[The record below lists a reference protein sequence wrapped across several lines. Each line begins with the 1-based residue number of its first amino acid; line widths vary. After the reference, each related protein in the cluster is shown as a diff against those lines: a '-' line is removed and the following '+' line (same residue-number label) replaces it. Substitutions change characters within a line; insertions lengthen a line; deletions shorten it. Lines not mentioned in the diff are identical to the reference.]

1 MRYFKAIVAYT
12 EIIDGEAKLDDET
25 IYCCSERSP
34 RDEELKGVFI
44 FSFSHHSA
52 RKFISCIWIEV
63 KKEEIPPGIDLPYFP

>member
-1 MRYFKAIVAYT
+1 MAYT

-44 FSFSHHSA
+44 FLCTASF
-52 RKFISCIWIEV
+52 ICIYRSGWN
-63 KKEEIPPGIDLPYFP
+63 PD